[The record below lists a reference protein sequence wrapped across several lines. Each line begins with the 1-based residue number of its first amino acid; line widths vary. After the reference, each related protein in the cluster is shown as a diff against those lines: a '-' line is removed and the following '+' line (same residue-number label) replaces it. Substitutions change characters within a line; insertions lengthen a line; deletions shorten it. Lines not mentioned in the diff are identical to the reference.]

1 MRVRELTPVIH
12 VKNQEQVFKN
22 IEICI
27 DARVGLCWLIGHGI
41 DNLELIRIA
50 YKAKQKYKDINIGI
64 NCLGMKYDD
73 VSIFASFIDYV
84 WTDNCYAEPR
94 DLEVRSGHIY
104 FGGVAF
110 KYQNPRFSLEDDCI
124 NAINFVDVITTSGD
138 ATGSPPTLDKIK
150 LIHSYVNP
158 HQIAIASGINKDNIS
173 QFLPYV
179 DYYLVA
185 TGISKSW
192 DELDIDK
199 VQELQKII
207 ERFNYEKKN
216 CRM

>member
-1 MRVRELTPVIH
+1 MMRARELTPVIH
-12 VKNQEQVFKN
+12 VKNQEQAFKN
-22 IEICI
+22 IETCI
-27 DARVGLCWLIGHGI
+27 DSEIGLCWLIGHNL

-50 YKAKQKYKDINIGI
+50 YKAKEKYKRDGIKIGI
-64 NCLGMKYDD
+64 NCLGMTYDD
-73 VSIFASFIDYV
+73 VTMFANGIEYV

-94 DLEVRSGHIY
+94 DLKIRRNHTY
-104 FGGVAF
+104 FGGVSF
-110 KYQNPRFSLEDDCI
+110 KYQNPRFSLEDDCV
-124 NAINFVDVITTSGD
+124 NAISFVDVVTTSGD
-138 ATGSPPTLDKIK
+138 ATGSPPTLEKIK

-207 ERFNYEKKN
+207 ERFNYN
-216 CRM
+216 V